1 MQVDVQALDR
11 SADACE
17 DFYQFACGG
26 WIASTAIPAD
36 RPSWHRSFSEIQQRN
51 QRELRHIVEE
61 IEAGRLDTPY
71 GDELAAFWTS
81 CMDEGAKGSLPTLE
95 RELTAIDAIG
105 DKAALGPAIARLQ
118 RQGTNAFFSFRSVPD
133 FKNATEVI
141 GGADQGG
148 LGLPDREQYLRD
160 DERSQSLR
168 RSYEEHIANMLA
180 LAGTPKAQAQKDAAA
195 ILAIE
200 TELARHSMPRV
211 DRRDPY
217 NIYHRIDRQGLVA
230 KAPTFPWPAY
240 FDALGVSDVEAINV
254 YAPGFFEGFG
264 QVFDARP
271 LEELRAYLRWQ
282 LLTAAAPALPPPFV
296 EEDFRLQRL
305 LTGQEE
311 LPPRWRI
318 CLEATDRAL
327 GFALA
332 RPFVE
337 RTFGKEGKAI
347 SQELIRE
354 IEEAFRANLATLD
367 WMDDETKARAEGKL
381 ETLVNQIGYPEKWRS
396 YDGLEVSK
404 DDYLG
409 NRLAAARFDKARDL
423 AKIGAPVDKTDW
435 FMTPPTV
442 NAYYYALQNE
452 MVFPAGIL
460 QPPFFAAG
468 APEAANAGAI
478 GMVMGHELTHG
489 YDDKGRLFDAEGNL
503 HDWWTEESAAAFREK
518 AQCVVEQYEGY
529 TVGDQHLNGR
539 LTLGENIA
547 DIGGL
552 QMAWNAF
559 DTRRAGRPDR
569 PIEGFTEPQQFFLAY
584 AQSWCSNVREE
595 LARMRVL
602 TDPHSPPKYRVNGA
616 VSNVPAFQQA
626 FGCEAGQPMAPAD
639 RCVVW

>member
-1 MQVDVQALDR
+1 MRVDVQALDR
-11 SADACE
+11 SANACE

-51 QRELRHIVEE
+51 QKELRHILEE
-61 IEAGRLDTPY
+61 IDAGRMEVPY
-71 GDELAAFWTS
+71 GDKLAAFWTS
-81 CMDEGAKGSLPTLE
+81 CMDEDAKGSLPTLE
-95 RELTAIDAIG
+95 RELAAIDAIA
-105 DKAALGPAIARLQ
+105 DKSSFGPALAHLQ
-118 RQGTNAFFSFRSVPD
+118 QQGANVFFHFRSVPD

-160 DERSQSLR
+160 DERSKSLR

-180 LAGTPKAQAQKDAAA
+180 LAGTPKEQAQRDAAA

-200 TELARHSMPRV
+200 TELARASTPRV

-217 NIYHRIDRQGLVA
+217 NIYHRLDRAGLVA
-230 KAPTFPWPAY
+230 KAPTFPWATY
-240 FDALGVSDVEAINV
+240 FDALGISDVEAINV
-254 YAPGFFEGFG
+254 YAPTFFEGFG
-264 QVFDARP
+264 KVFEARP
-271 LEELRAYLRWQ
+271 LAELRAYLRWQ
-282 LLTAAAPALPPPFV
+282 LLHAAAPALPKPFV
-296 EEDFRLQRL
+296 EEDFQLQRL

-311 LPPRWRI
+311 LPPRWRL
-318 CLEATDRAL
+318 CLESTDRAL

-337 RTFGKEGKAI
+337 RTFGQDGKAI
-347 SQELIRE
+347 SQDLIRG
-354 IEEAFRANLATLD
+354 IEEAFRANLATLE
-367 WMDDETKARAEGKL
+367 WMDDETKARAEEKL
-381 ETLVNQIGYPEKWRS
+381 ETLVNQIGYPDKWRS
-396 YDGLEVSK
+396 YDGLEVSEG
-404 DDYLG
+404 DYLG
-409 NRLAAARFDKARDL
+409 NRLAASRFEKARDL
-423 AKIGAPVDKTDW
+423 AKIGEPVDKTDW

-460 QPPFFAAG
+460 QPPFFSAE

-489 YDDKGRLFDAEGNL
+489 YDDKGRLFDAHGNL
-503 HDWWTEESAAAFREK
+503 NEWWTEESASSFQEK
-518 AQCVVEQYEGY
+518 AQCVVRQYEGY

-559 DTRRAGRPDR
+559 DARRADREDR
-569 PIEGFTEPQQFFLAY
+569 PIAGFTEPQQFFLAY

-616 VSNVPAFQQA
+616 VSNVPAFQKA
-626 FGCEAGQPMAPAD
+626 FGCEAGQPMAPVD